1 MRKTIASIS
10 VFILV
15 VSLLLTSC
23 GKKRTFEPSGVTGEK
38 AETAK
43 SQRGEIKL
51 EPDKFTFY
59 GVQMGMTTDQVQ
71 VSVGKAAQVYARNDK
86 MFLTEDVKVNEFKN
100 GLDRVVYYIF
110 NTNNQLVEVQYVVS
124 SSDGVSYQNA
134 VTLPRHLR
142 SRRNRDT
149 ERNRQARNNLGIYG
163 RLRYSREKRRKGR
176 RNFIYAEKSL

>member
-1 MRKTIASIS
+1 MRKTIASVS

-23 GKKRTFEPSGVTGEK
+23 GKSRTFEPSGVTGEK

-51 EPDKFTFY
+51 ESDKFTFY

-86 MFLTEDVKVNEFKN
+86 MFLTEDV
-100 GLDRVVYYIF
+100 
-110 NTNNQLVEVQYVVS
+110 
-124 SSDGVSYQNA
+124 
-134 VTLPRHLR
+134 
-142 SRRNRDT
+142 
-149 ERNRQARNNLGIYG
+149 
-163 RLRYSREKRRKGR
+163 
-176 RNFIYAEKSL
+176 

>member
-1 MRKTIASIS
+1 MRKTIASVF

-51 EPDKFTFY
+51 ESDKFTFY

-71 VSVGKAAQVYARNDK
+71 LSVGKAAQVYARNDK

-134 VTLPRHLR
+134 VTIFR
-142 SRRNRDT
+142 
-149 ERNRQARNNLGIYG
+149 GIYG
-163 RLRYSREKRRKGR
+163 PDGIEIQSEIGKRETIWEYMDVYVIVA
-176 RNFIYAEKSL
+176 RNDEKDRPNSTQR